1 VLRARQPSFGSDWA
15 RSKDVTPL
23 NVPDHRL
30 GGFIMN
36 SRLKVDLR
44 GIDNL
49 TRYSSNVGF
58 YVSSRSS
65 TGNVAE
71 R

>member
-1 VLRARQPSFGSDWA
+1 VLRARKPSFGSDWA

-36 SRLKVDLR
+36 SRLDLR

-65 TGNVAE
+65 TGSVAK